1 MFTSNSRTN
10 KKNNRRT
17 IIWISINK
25 LVYNFASVRH
35 WEKTRTQKYRREI
48 HEMLA
53 RIAFLSQFLSL
64 VIALL
69 KLLTTPQCGE
79 RSYIGTEY

>member
-1 MFTSNSRTN
+1 
-10 KKNNRRT
+10 
-17 IIWISINK
+17 
-25 LVYNFASVRH
+25 
-35 WEKTRTQKYRREI
+35 
-48 HEMLA
+48 MLA

-69 KLLTTPQCGE
+69 KLLTTPQNGE